1 MAKGQRLKP
10 EQIVTLLRQID
21 VLTTNGKTLAQ
32 ACKEVGTVEQSYYRW
47 RKIYG
52 GMKVDQAR
60 KYKDLELEN
69 TRLKKLVADLSLRE
83 VMLKEV
89 IKGKLL
95 SPTRRKNAAQLLM
108 DKYLVSERSACSLVG
123 LSRAAYRYMPLPRD
137 DEGPLRA
144 EVIRMASTYGRY
156 GYRFIAGMMRNSDW
170 GQATTAKVARIWR
183 EEGLKIPQK
192 QPPRGRLWLSDGSC
206 MRLRA
211 TAPNHVWSYDFVFI
225 RDAYGGKIRMLT
237 MIDEFSRRCLTIH
250 CARRIGSVQVIEQ
263 LANAMIDNGIPE
275 YIRSDNGP
283 EFIAKDLRSWLSGIG
298 VKTAYIE
305 PGSPWE
311 NGFCESFNGTFR
323 DNLLDGE
330 IFYSLKEAQIIVG
343 EWVKH
348 YNHVRPHSALGY
360 RPPAPQTQVPKL
372 LQNQPMLLQ

>member
-1 MAKGQRLKP
+1 
-10 EQIVTLLRQID
+10 
-21 VLTTNGKTLAQ
+21 
-32 ACKEVGTVEQSYYRW
+32 
-47 RKIYG
+47 
-52 GMKVDQAR
+52 
-60 KYKDLELEN
+60 
-69 TRLKKLVADLSLRE
+69 
-83 VMLKEV
+83 
-89 IKGKLL
+89 
-95 SPTRRKNAAQLLM
+95 
-108 DKYLVSERSACSLVG
+108 
-123 LSRAAYRYMPLPRD
+123 MPLPRD
-137 DEGPLRA
+137 DEEPLRA
-144 EVIRMASTYGRY
+144 EVVRMASTYGRY
-156 GYRFIAGMMRNSDW
+156 GYRFIASMMRSAGW

-192 QPPRGRLWLSDGSC
+192 QPPRGRLWFNDGSS

-211 TAPNHVWSYDFVFI
+211 THPNHVWSYDFVFI

-237 MIDEFSRRCLTIH
+237 MIDEFSRKCLTIH
-250 CARRIGSVQVIEQ
+250 CARRIGSIQVIEQ
-263 LANAMIDNGIPE
+263 LANAMVLHGIPE

-283 EFIAKDLRSWLSGIG
+283 EFIAKELRSWLSGIG

-360 RPPAPQTQVPKL
+360 RPPAPKTQVPKL
-372 LQNQPMLLQ
+372 LQNQPSLLQ